1 MEGNSCFQIDWASLI
16 VGSKFI
22 IFASMLYFALTAIFQ
37 VQTPRGLMLVGWFS
51 VFFFV
56 CFFLGITTFWR
67 LIHGKAYFRNFMV
80 TN

>member
-51 VFFFV
+51 VFFFWHYY
-56 CFFLGITTFWR
+56 FWE
-67 LIHGKAYFRNFMV
+67 AYSWKGLFSEFYGD
-80 TN
+80 